1 MLVANGTP
9 PAILN
14 RLNSEL
20 IKVIR
25 HPDIRAKLAGQGA
38 EVVTMTPVQQ
48 DEFFNREK
56 ARWAKVVEQAG
67 IKLD

>member
-1 MLVANGTP
+1 MANGTP

-20 IKVIR
+20 IKVVR
-25 HPDIRAKLAGQGA
+25 QPEIRAKLAGQGA

-48 DEFFNREK
+48 DEFLNREK
-56 ARWAKVVEQAG
+56 VRWAKVVEQAN